1 MLDFA
6 WSRALALTL
15 GAPVSPEVLAGV
27 SKREM
32 PHWRKA
38 LALLLAGLLLTPA
51 AAAEPMHGIA
61 MHGAPKYP
69 SGFPHFSYVNPSAPK
84 GGRLVLGTLGTF
96 DSLNPFIIKGV
107 TPGNLREYVYE
118 SLMAR
123 GSDEPFTL
131 YGLIAESVEVPEDRS
146 SISFHLRQQ
155 ARFSDGAPITPED
168 VLFSHAVLKEKGWPY
183 HRSHYSKVTRAEKIG
198 PHSVRFTFAAAG
210 DREIPLIL
218 ALMPILPRHK
228 LDAETFDRTTLEP
241 PLGSGPYLVTRVD
254 VGRSLTYRRNPDW
267 WARDLPVSRGRFNF
281 DEIRLEYFRDAA
293 SLFEAFKA
301 GEIDVRPED
310 EPGRWIE
317 GYNFPAAT
325 DGRVVKREF
334 DTRLPSGMPALVF
347 NTRRPIFQDD
357 RVRRAFILLFDAE
370 WINRSLFNGVY
381 ERTQSFFERSE
392 LSSHGRPA
400 DARERALL
408 APFAQYVKPEVLE
421 GSFRLPATDGSGE
434 NRASLQAAHKL
445 LTEAGYELKGGR
457 LVKGGVP
464 LAFEFLAQTR
474 QQERLILSYART
486 LERLGIALRIRVVD
500 TPQYWSRLK
509 SFDFDMLQWTWSASL
524 SPGNEQINR
533 WSSKAA
539 DVEGSLN
546 YPGVKNR
553 AADAMIEALL
563 GATTAED
570 FTAAVRAFD
579 RVLMSGDYVVP
590 LFYLPK
596 VWVAHWSHL
605 RFPPTQ
611 PLGGFD
617 LDTWWSDGTR

>member
-1 MLDFA
+1 
-6 WSRALALTL
+6 
-15 GAPVSPEVLAGV
+15 
-27 SKREM
+27 M
-32 PHWRKA
+32 PHWRTA
-38 LALLLAGLLLTPA
+38 LALLLACLLLTPSA
-51 AAAEPMHGIA
+51 RAEPVHGIA
-61 MHGAPKYP
+61 MHGVPKLAA
-69 SGFPHFSYVNPSAPK
+69 GFAHFPYVNPSAPK
-84 GGRLVLGTLGTF
+84 GGRLVLGALGTY

-107 TPGNLREYVYE
+107 TPGNLRDYVYE

-123 GSDEPFTL
+123 GADEPFTL
-131 YGLIAESVEVPEDRS
+131 YGLIAESVELPENRS
-146 SISFHLRQQ
+146 SITFHLRVE

-168 VLFSHAVLKEKGWPY
+168 VLFSHAILKEKGWPY
-183 HRSHYSKVTRAEKIG
+183 HRSHYGKVASAEKIS
-198 PHSVRFTFAAAG
+198 PRSVRFTFATAG

-228 LDAETFDRTTLEP
+228 LDSETFDRTTLEP
-241 PLGSGPYLVTRVD
+241 PLGSGPYVVARVD
-254 VGRSLTYRRNPDW
+254 AGRSLTYRRNPDW
-267 WARDLPVSRGRFNF
+267 WARDLPVARGRFNF
-281 DEIRLEYFRDAA
+281 DEVRLEFFRDAA

-317 GYNFPAAT
+317 GYNFPAVA
-325 DGRVVKREF
+325 DGRVIKREF

-347 NTRRPIFQDD
+347 NTRRPMFADA

-370 WINRSLFNGVY
+370 WINRNLFNGVY
-381 ERTQSFFERSE
+381 QRTQSFFERSE

-400 DARERALL
+400 DAGERTLL

-421 GSFRLPATDGSGE
+421 GSFRLPVTDGSGE

-445 LTEAGYELKGGR
+445 LTEAGYELKSGR

-474 QQERLILSYART
+474 QQERLLLSYART
-486 LERLGIALRIRVVD
+486 LERLGIALRIRQVD

-509 SFDFDMLQWTWSASL
+509 TFDFDMLQWTWSASL

-533 WSSKAA
+533 WSSRAA
-539 DVEGSLN
+539 DIEGALN
-546 YPGVKNR
+546 YPGVKNP

-563 GATTAED
+563 QATSAED
-570 FTAAVRAFD
+570 FTTAVRAFD

-605 RFPPTQ
+605 RYPPTQ

>member
-1 MLDFA
+1 
-6 WSRALALTL
+6 
-15 GAPVSPEVLAGV
+15 
-27 SKREM
+27 M
-32 PHWRKA
+32 PHCRRA
-38 LALLLAGLLLTPA
+38 LALLLACLVLTSA
-51 AAAEPMHGIA
+51 AGAEPVHGIA
-61 MHGAPKYP
+61 MHGAPKHAP
-69 SGFPHFSYVNPSAPK
+69 GFTHFPYVNPAAPK
-84 GGRLVLGTLGTF
+84 GGRQVLGTLGTF

-107 TPGNLREYVYE
+107 TPGNLRDYIYE
-118 SLMAR
+118 SLMTR
-123 GSDEPFTL
+123 GADEPFTL
-131 YGLIAESVEVPEDRS
+131 YGLIAQSVEVPEDRS
-146 SISFHLRQQ
+146 SITFHLNE
-155 ARFSDGAPITPED
+155 AACFSDGAPITPED

-183 HRSHYSKVTRAEKIG
+183 HRSHYGKVAAAEKIG
-198 PHSVRFTFAAAG
+198 PHSVRFTFSAAG

-241 PLGSGPYLVTRVD
+241 PIGSGPYTVTRVD

-267 WARDLPVSRGRFNF
+267 WARDLPVARGRFNF
-281 DEIRLEYFRDAA
+281 DEIRLEFFRDAA

-310 EPGRWIE
+310 DPGRWIE
-317 GYNFPAAT
+317 GYNFPAVAE
-325 DGRVVKREF
+325 GRVIKREF

-347 NTRRPIFQDD
+347 NTRRPMFEDA

-370 WINRSLFNGVY
+370 WINRSLFSGVY
-381 ERTQSFFERSE
+381 QRTQSFFERSD

-400 DARERALL
+400 DAAERALL
-408 APFAQYVKPEVLE
+408 SPFAQYIKPEVLD
-421 GSFRLPATDGSGE
+421 GSFNLPVTDGSGE

-445 LTEAGYELKGGR
+445 LMEAGWKLEGGR
-457 LVKGGVP
+457 LVKGGAP
-464 LAFEFLAQTR
+464 LAFEVLAQTR
-474 QQERLILSYART
+474 QQERLLLSYART
-486 LERLGIALRIRVVD
+486 LERLGISLRVRIVD

-509 SFDFDMLQWTWSASL
+509 SFDFDMIQWTWSASL

-539 DVEGSLN
+539 DIEGSLN
-546 YPGVKNR
+546 YPGVKNP

-563 GATTAED
+563 LATTAEE

-605 RFPPTQ
+605 RFPATQ
-611 PLGGFD
+611 PLGGYD